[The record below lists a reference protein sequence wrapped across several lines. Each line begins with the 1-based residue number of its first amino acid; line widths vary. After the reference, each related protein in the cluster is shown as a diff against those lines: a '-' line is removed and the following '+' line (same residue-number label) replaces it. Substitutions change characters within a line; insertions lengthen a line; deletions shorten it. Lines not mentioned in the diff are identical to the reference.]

1 MQLMPETGHG
11 FAETSGLARRL
22 SFRRAHRQR
31 MLQHESRLNRKQLP
45 TDLSRKANP
54 SQPAV
59 ASPPADHPNS
69 RKRNVQKTLLHYI
82 ENTGDTDLVFLG
94 MFKADRFEYLSF
106 WEWLAPSRNWSWR
119 ICTSTKR
126 PSIRYQKRRR

>member
-22 SFRRAHRQR
+22 SFRRARRQR

-69 RKRNVQKTLLHYI
+69 RKRNVQKTLVARHR
-82 ENTGDTDLVFLG
+82 EHRRHRFGVPGDVQ
-94 MFKADRFEYLSF
+94 DRSL
-106 WEWLAPSRNWSWR
+106 
-119 ICTSTKR
+119 
-126 PSIRYQKRRR
+126 